1 MPALREESISVF
13 LNSVTAIFF
22 PSCHLH
28 LSSQLEVIPKLLEI
42 KIENITIWQQ
52 KFYQMQVILINS
64 IFMVILCVI
73 FCLVTM
79 TRSFNYNSNIL
90 NTFWFNYLG
99 FLTFFLGFVR

>member
-1 MPALREESISVF
+1 MPAPGEESMSVF

-42 KIENITIWQQ
+42 KIENITAWQL
-52 KFYQMQVILINS
+52 KFYQMQIILINS
-64 IFMVILCVI
+64 IFIIILSVI

-90 NTFWFNYLG
+90 DTFWFNYLV
-99 FLTFFLGFVR
+99 FLTLILGFIR

>member
-1 MPALREESISVF
+1 MPALREESMSVF
-13 LNSVTAIFF
+13 LNSVTALFF

-28 LSSQLEVIPKLLEI
+28 LSSQFEVIPKLLEI

>member
-1 MPALREESISVF
+1 MSVF

-28 LSSQLEVIPKLLEI
+28 LSPKLEIIPKLLEI
-42 KIENITIWQQ
+42 RIENITSWQRR
-52 KFYQMQVILINS
+52 FYQMQILLINS
-64 IFMVILCVI
+64 IFIVILSVI

-90 NTFWFNYLG
+90 DTFWFNYLV
-99 FLTFFLGFVR
+99 FLTFILGFIRYVL